1 VSATI
6 FFEGGGSTESTQSK
20 CREGLSQYCA
30 KLRPHESRLKIVAA
44 GGRERAFDK
53 FRIAALNSREGEVSV
68 LLVDSES
75 PVTAT
80 TPIEHLHA
88 RDGWNFT
95 GLLNHRV
102 FLMVQ
107 AMEAW
112 FLADRAAL
120 AAFYD
125 GGFLANSL
133 PGSPTNIE
141 AVPKN
146 DLEPK
151 LIHATRPAKTKD
163 EYHKTKHGF
172 ELLGKI
178 DPAKVGDA
186 SPHAK
191 QFNEFLRGL

>member
-1 VSATI
+1 
-6 FFEGGGSTESTQSK
+6 
-20 CREGLSQYCA
+20 
-30 KLRPHESRLKIVAA
+30 
-44 GGRERAFDK
+44 
-53 FRIAALNSREGEVSV
+53 
-68 LLVDSES
+68 
-75 PVTAT
+75 
-80 TPIEHLHA
+80 
-88 RDGWNFT
+88 
-95 GLLNHRV
+95 
-102 FLMVQ
+102 
-107 AMEAW
+107 MEAW

-120 AAFYD
+120 AAFSD
-125 GGFLANSL
+125 GGFLATSL

-151 LIHATRPAKTKD
+151 LIHATRPAKTKG